1 MSRTVPG
8 ASGRRA
14 TRGVLPARYPH
25 SDEPGRGADVIPASR
40 MCHVSRTD
48 RAKVV
53 QGSRVA
59 GADRNILRQCALLW
73 FGGGT
78 DAPRAADLAV
88 TVQHGVAASRRFDR
102 TAGIAAV
109 QTFRYSG
116 DQRIRRIA
124 PFRSLPN
131 CCSGRLK
138 SALVGTR
145 RHGSRRIASAPT
157 PLDGKAKP

>member
-59 GADRNILRQCALLW
+59 GADRNILRQCTLLW
-73 FGGGT
+73 FGGGSDAARAASEPSQSNT
-78 DAPRAADLAV
+78 EWPLRVVLIAPRE
-88 TVQHGVAASRRFDR
+88 
-102 TAGIAAV
+102 
-109 QTFRYSG
+109 
-116 DQRIRRIA
+116 
-124 PFRSLPN
+124 
-131 CCSGRLK
+131 
-138 SALVGTR
+138 
-145 RHGSRRIASAPT
+145 
-157 PLDGKAKP
+157 